1 MGMSSPVLA
10 SLRCPSEVLPS
21 PSLTP
26 AAVSILNQVK
36 DIRINPVFCPFVHSL
51 DKWRSSKATGDAQ
64 QHRVG
69 QTSSVK
75 RRKTNWWQLAKNS
88 SRTCLP
94 LYPPLL
100 ALPRRPSV
108 LERSPNCRR
117 RWPKRRWVECNCR
130 RGQGWWNKGSRSF
143 PVAIL
148 PATRYL
154 GTWLHSNPHPSISKC
169 RQPPPPEKNVISN
182 ICDRHSKYWRTE
194 LARHKPGKR
203 WARQWE
209 SCWNS
214 LAVYLLE
221 N

>member
-1 MGMSSPVLA
+1 MREFCKQLACERERVDLRHETIRRRPDLTLFLFQMGMSSPVLA

-117 RWPKRRWVECNCR
+117 RWPKRR
-130 RGQGWWNKGSRSF
+130 
-143 PVAIL
+143 
-148 PATRYL
+148 
-154 GTWLHSNPHPSISKC
+154 
-169 RQPPPPEKNVISN
+169 
-182 ICDRHSKYWRTE
+182 
-194 LARHKPGKR
+194 
-203 WARQWE
+203 
-209 SCWNS
+209 
-214 LAVYLLE
+214 
-221 N
+221 